1 MTTDKK
7 LISLL
12 CKIIDM
18 IDQLKSYD
26 KDELIIN
33 VASICSIFENWE
45 CQVIDL
51 LVTDLKKDEDEVIK
65 EVNEMLDKRNHD
77 ISLIEQELQ
86 RRYGEDID
94 ENKIKNTVFICFPI
108 LRRLVE
114 PKPRENIIY

>member
-33 VASICSIFENWE
+33 VASICSIFEIWE

-65 EVNEMLDKRNHD
+65 EVNEILDKRNHD

-94 ENKIKNTVFICFPI
+94 ENKIKNTVQF
-108 LRRLVE
+108 LKDKNLLE
-114 PKPRENIIY
+114 SSK